1 MRESL
6 SRLICP
12 YCSSVARPNA
22 HYCMRCGQ
30 ILQAPVQ
37 TTSGGSWSG
46 AVPADSQAPWQE
58 VPAPP
63 APAAATRS
71 DAVPESL
78 QTTHLVQMMPT
89 FHAPP
94 EVEVSAGVPSA
105 DAEPER
111 PVLPPTGLEDRQHTS
126 VILTFS
132 TGQQARIVQGAVIGR
147 KPDATARNAGLEAIE
162 VNDDAKSLSRAHV
175 IIEVTDRSA
184 RITDL
189 GSSNGTELERAS
201 ERESLTVEQRHRL
214 RDGDRIWLGQVSA
227 DVRIELSGTK
237 GVHRGAES
245 QH

>member
-22 HYCMRCGQ
+22 HYCMLCGQ
-30 ILQAPVQ
+30 ILQAPAQ
-37 TTSGGSWSG
+37 PASAGGSWNG
-46 AVPADSQAPWQE
+46 AGPVDPQAPWQE

-63 APAAATRS
+63 APAASTRP

-94 EVEVSAGVPSA
+94 EVSDEVPSL
-105 DAEPER
+105 DVDHER
-111 PVLPPTGLEDRQHTS
+111 PALPPTGLEDRQHTS
-126 VILTFS
+126 VLITFS
-132 TGQQARIVQGAVIGR
+132 TGQVARIVRGAVIGR
-147 KPDATARNAGLEAIE
+147 KPEATARNAGLEAVE
-162 VNDDAKSLSRAHV
+162 VTDDAKSLSRAHV
-175 IIEVTDRSA
+175 IVEVTDRSA

-189 GSSNGTELERAS
+189 GSSNGTELERGS
-201 ERESLTVEQRHRL
+201 EREALTVEQRYRL

-227 DVRIELSGTK
+227 DVMIELSSDK
-237 GVHRGAES
+237 GAHDGAQS